1 MDKDII
7 CVRRK
12 LWVNPLKIPE
22 IRIVWT
28 IMAAMILG
36 FGILVAILE
45 KIFLSAYSLKIVAI
59 FCMLIIFAYTV
70 NLFVNLMAPSEICYN
85 KQSKILIMIYRKKK
99 KKLKLLEI
107 SMIAVPDE
115 RWGTT
120 AVYTGKEYIP
130 FFNGTGGKF
139 GNLIATDFKRI
150 AEENGYNVIV
160 RKLRKLSI
168 YRKYTSGKILFSE
181 IDGDVIQIGRK
192 IESLFNKLMI
202 LTTVYVILS
211 TFICAYLSAV
221 FKQEPILVIIAFPIF
236 APIYALILYMFV
248 LTDPLQCFQILDKG
262 IRILHIYTEKRFI
275 SKSDI
280 EKFTLN
286 TKKKRIEIQLKNG
299 EKIVLRRGRREMKER
314 FSEIRINELQNA
326 LRKLGVSYEIV

>member
-1 MDKDII
+1 MEKDIV
-7 CVRRK
+7 CVKKK
-12 LWVNPLKIPE
+12 LLVNPLKIPE
-22 IRIVWT
+22 IRIIWT
-28 IMAAMILG
+28 IMVAMILG

-45 KIFLSAYSLKIVAI
+45 EKS
-59 FCMLIIFAYTV
+59 
-70 NLFVNLMAPSEICYN
+70 
-85 KQSKILIMIYRKKK
+85 
-99 KKLKLLEI
+99 
-107 SMIAVPDE
+107 
-115 RWGTT
+115 
-120 AVYTGKEYIP
+120 
-130 FFNGTGGKF
+130 
-139 GNLIATDFKRI
+139 
-150 AEENGYNVIV
+150 
-160 RKLRKLSI
+160 RKLSI

-192 IESLFNKLMI
+192 IESLFNQLI
-202 LTTVYVILS
+202 VLIIVYVILS

-221 FKQEPILVIIAFPIF
+221 FKQEPILVMIAFPIF